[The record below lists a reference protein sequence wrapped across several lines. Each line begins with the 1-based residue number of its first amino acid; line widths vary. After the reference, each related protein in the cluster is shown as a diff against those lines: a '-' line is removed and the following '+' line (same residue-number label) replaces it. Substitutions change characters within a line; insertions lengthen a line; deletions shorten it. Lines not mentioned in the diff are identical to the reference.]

1 MRRRSSFAAT
11 PRIAK
16 TISAKSEVV
25 SRNGSASERMPAPAF
40 CISRAM
46 IRRSVVSRDR
56 RSTAGMI
63 TRSPCARAAI
73 SFRSCAVG
81 GRAGD
86 LLPEHLFAP
95 GRLELGK
102 LAGEV
107 LRLGRDA
114 GVAVNHALIL
124 EQNCGTEK

>member
-1 MRRRSSFAAT
+1 MMQMVGSFA
-11 PRIAK
+11 
-16 TISAKSEVV
+16 E
-25 SRNGSASERMPAPAF
+25 F
-40 CISRAM
+40 
-46 IRRSVVSRDR
+46 
-56 RSTAGMI
+56 
-63 TRSPCARAAI
+63 
-73 SFRSCAVG
+73 AVG

-114 GVAVNHALIL
+114 GVAVNHAPIL
-124 EQNCGTEK
+124 EQNCGTEKRNLFSALGTGGSVPSC